1 MTNEQ
6 LKELKAAW
14 PGDWQDVGSGGVG
27 LDLLGGVLVSA
38 SFNAPFWK
46 LRLDVGSYSVSD
58 CGETPRDVVRGLGTL
73 LGLRERFALD
83 GAKTSR
89 EAYEQALKDA
99 AEYQRR
105 ATAIATCRKAL
116 PGGDA

>member
-14 PGDWQDVGSGGVG
+14 PGDWQDFGACHG
-27 LDLLGGVLVSA
+27 LDLPNGVLVSA
-38 SFNAPFWK
+38 SFNAPLWK
-46 LRLDVGSYSVSD
+46 LRLDVGSYFVSD

-83 GAKTSR
+83 GAEESR
-89 EAYEQALKDA
+89 KAHEQALKDA

-105 ATAIATCRKAL
+105 AAAIATCRKAL